1 MTIERAA
8 ELCNPFVVASKRLDD
23 GTCTGISSV
32 NGLVRKHFTVLILS
46 AHEATEIVKER
57 PSRPVNVYER
67 ANDDTSLDKIR
78 QKLKRMNLR
87 SKLLFIFS
95 TTTPSS
101 VLERTSG
108 CVNLSMTHNL
118 TGGY

>member
-1 MTIERAA
+1 MVLSENTF
-8 ELCNPFVVASKRLDD
+8 NM
-23 GTCTGISSV
+23 
-32 NGLVRKHFTVLILS
+32 VLILS

-57 PSRPVNVYER
+57 PSRPINVYER

-78 QKLKRMNLR
+78 QILKRMNLR

-95 TTTPSS
+95 TITPSSS

-118 TGGY
+118 SGGY